1 MKIKYNL
8 KKIYPNI
15 FLVGMEN
22 SYDLALTFCRVQ
34 EFYESPYKEIKGK
47 SFTMME
53 LQRIYSIRRE
63 EGCFTYPNDW
73 CGFNVPSKIINDL
86 YQSHLVITD
95 MNEYDVVFED
105 IIFQIENI
113 LNPDEKYYIIG
124 SDPLSK
130 TTIDHEVAHA
140 FYYLYPSYRKVANT
154 IVSKIP
160 IPLFN
165 KFKKHLLDLGYND
178 KVIKDE
184 VQAYLSADVENL
196 TEENVTSHKQNKFI
210 NKLSV
215 ELKDLNNKYKALED

>member
-34 EFYESPYKEIKGK
+34 EFYESPYKEIRGK

-73 CGFNVPSKIINDL
+73 CGFNIPGNVIDKL
-86 YQSHLVITD
+86 YQYGRITD
-95 MNEYDVVFED
+95 INEYDNVFWD
-105 IIFQIENI
+105 ILDKIGNQIEI
-113 LNPDEKYYIIG
+113 DEKYYLIG

-130 TTIDHEVAHA
+130 TTINHEVAHA

-184 VQAYLSADVENL
+184 VQAYLSADLENL